1 MGKLRKPFQG
11 VWNIIRFNWQFYVY
25 ASVVIISILI
35 AVNYV
40 DERLQSYFYIVGIAI
55 TLPTI
60 VSLLV
65 SFYIYDLSPLYK
77 MHWLDDIRINEQGYI
92 LNIHAGFDET
102 SILLKSKYPKA
113 VLDVFDFYDPIK
125 HTEVSIK
132 RARKAYPP
140 YPNTKAVLA
149 TEIPIANN
157 SIDAIFV
164 IFAAH
169 EIRNQT
175 ERIAFLEEL
184 KRIVKPT
191 GKIIVTEHLRD
202 STNFLAYTVGFL
214 HFYSKTN
221 WLYNFAAAKLFMVK
235 EKKITN
241 FISTFILDKNGIT
254 T

>member
-1 MGKLRKPFQG
+1 MEKLRKPFQG

-25 ASVVIISILI
+25 ASVAIISILI

-40 DERLQSYFYIVGIAI
+40 DEKLQLYFYIVGIAI
-55 TLPTI
+55 TIPTI

-65 SFYIYDLSPLYK
+65 SFYIYDISPLYK
-77 MHWLDDIRINEQGYI
+77 MHWLDEINVSEHGHI
-92 LNIHAGFDET
+92 VNIHAGFDET
-102 SILLKSKYPKA
+102 SLLLKSKYPKT
-113 VLDVFDFYDPIK
+113 VLDVFDFYDPLK

-140 YPNTKAVLA
+140 YPNTKTFLA
-149 TEIPIANN
+149 TSLPLADN
-157 SIDAIFV
+157 SIDIIFV

-175 ERIAFLEEL
+175 ERIAFLKEL
-184 KRIVKPT
+184 KRILKPT
-191 GKIIVTEHLRD
+191 GKIVVTEHLRD

-214 HFYSKTN
+214 HFYSKSS
-221 WLYNFAAAKLFMVK
+221 WLKNFAEAKLFIVK